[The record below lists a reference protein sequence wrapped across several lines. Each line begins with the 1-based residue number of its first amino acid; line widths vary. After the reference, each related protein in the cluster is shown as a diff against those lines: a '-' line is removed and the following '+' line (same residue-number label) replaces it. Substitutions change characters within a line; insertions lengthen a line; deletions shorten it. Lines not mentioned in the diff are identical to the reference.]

1 MFSEK
6 DFNIW
11 ESISDLMTG
20 LMMIF
25 LFISLA
31 FLYELSTFDDMV
43 KATNKRI
50 YEDLKME
57 FTEEEMAEWG
67 AEFDETTLAIVF
79 DKKPE
84 VLFDVNQSYL
94 KPRFQEILSNFFP
107 RYIKVL
113 TLPENFE
120 EIYEIRIEGY
130 ASIEYGENPDLD
142 YVYFYNMQLS
152 QDRARH
158 VLQYVFGIPSMA
170 EQKQWLRETIITN
183 GYSFSGADKKI
194 DVNQQR
200 RIEFRVMTK
209 SEHKL
214 KENPVVQLLGKS

>member
-1 MFSEK
+1 MFSDNK
-6 DFNIW
+6 FDIW

-31 FLYELSTFDDMV
+31 FLYMLGNSIRI
-43 KATNKRI
+43 NNRI
-50 YEDLKME
+50 YEDLRME

-67 AEFDETTLAIVF
+67 AEFDEKTHAIVF

-107 RYIKVL
+107 RYINVL
-113 TLPENFE
+113 TKAEHFD

-130 ASIEYGENPDLD
+130 ASIESGENPDLD
-142 YVYFYNMQLS
+142 YVYFYNMKLS

-170 EQKQWLRETIITN
+170 DRKNWLRETIITN

-194 DVNQQR
+194 DTNQQR

-209 SEHKL
+209 SEHEF
-214 KENPVVQLLGKS
+214 KESSMVLR

>member
-1 MFSEK
+1 MFSDNE
-6 DFNIW
+6 FNIW

-25 LFISLA
+25 LFICLA
-31 FLYELSTFDDMV
+31 FLYQLEKTQDMIQ
-43 KATNKRI
+43 ATNKRI
-50 YEDLKME
+50 YQDLRTE
-57 FTEEEMAEWG
+57 FTDEEMAEWG
-67 AEFDETTLAIVF
+67 AEFDEKTLAIVF

-107 RYIKVL
+107 RYIKIL
-113 TLPENFE
+113 TSPENFN

-130 ASIEYGENPDLD
+130 ASIETGENPDLD
-142 YVYFYNMQLS
+142 YVYFYNMKLS
-152 QDRARH
+152 QDRARN
-158 VLQYVFGIPSMA
+158 VLQYVFGIPSLSDR
-170 EQKQWLRETIITN
+170 KNWLRETIITN

-194 DVNQQR
+194 DTNQQR

-209 SEHKL
+209 SEHEF
-214 KENPVVQLLGKS
+214 KESSMVLR

>member
-1 MFSEK
+1 MFSDNE
-6 DFNIW
+6 FNIW

-25 LFISLA
+25 LFICLA
-31 FLYELSTFDDMV
+31 FLYQLEKTQDMIQ
-43 KATNKRI
+43 ATNKRI
-50 YEDLKME
+50 YQDLRTE
-57 FTEEEMAEWG
+57 FTDEEMAEWG
-67 AEFDETTLAIVF
+67 AEFDERTLAIVF

-107 RYIKVL
+107 RYIKIL
-113 TLPENFE
+113 TSPENFN

-130 ASIEYGENPDLD
+130 ASIETGENPDLD
-142 YVYFYNMQLS
+142 YVYFYNMKLS
-152 QDRARH
+152 QDRARN
-158 VLQYVFGIPSMA
+158 VLQYVFGIPSMIN
-170 EQKQWLRETIITN
+170 QKQWLRETIITN

-194 DVNQQR
+194 DTNQQR

-209 SEHKL
+209 SEHEF
-214 KENPVVQLLGKS
+214 KESSMVLR